1 MDSKLEL
8 QMTAAV
14 QTIPIAAQSTPPAS
28 GNEATATANATPDA
42 SPASARYPTPQP
54 PKFLLGQAQPEEM
67 FGRRQAF
74 LEALANDSSF
84 RTDVARLTTYNGI
97 PWTDTDTVLIVAGL
111 RYISQGETHGLT
123 GDLKRQIEGV
133 QTEATSRLSEFL
145 QAHKELNDSGG
156 LSPPPPVMSNIRNNA
171 IYMYNKYLGTDDVF
185 IPNLPPMVP
194 VDTVEI

>member
-1 MDSKLEL
+1 MDSNLEL

-28 GNEATATANATPDA
+28 GDEATAAANATPNT
-42 SPASARYPTPQP
+42 STSGARYPTPQP
-54 PKFLLGQAQPEEM
+54 PKFLLSQAQPAEIV
-67 FGRRQAF
+67 GLRAAF

-97 PWTDTDTVLIVAGL
+97 PSTDTDAVLIVAGL
-111 RYISQGETHGLT
+111 RYISQGKTHGLT

-133 QTEATSRLSEFL
+133 QTEATSRLNEFL

-171 IYMYNKYLGTDDVF
+171 IYMYNKYLGTDDVV
-185 IPNLPPMVP
+185 IPNLPPKLP
-194 VDTVEI
+194 ADI